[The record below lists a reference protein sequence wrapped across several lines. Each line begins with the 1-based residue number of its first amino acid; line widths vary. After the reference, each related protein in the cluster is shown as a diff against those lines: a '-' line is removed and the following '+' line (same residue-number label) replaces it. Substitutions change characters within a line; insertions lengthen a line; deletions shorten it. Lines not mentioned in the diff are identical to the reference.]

1 MPLPL
6 YLLAVAL
13 FAMGTSE
20 FMLAGLLPDIA
31 ADVGVP
37 VATAGLLTSA
47 FAIGMV
53 VGAPLMAGLAR
64 RWPRRS
70 SLLGFLGLFLIAHVL
85 GACTSSFTVLL
96 ASRII
101 AALANAGFLAVALT
115 AATELVPPDR
125 KGRALSVL
133 LAGTTVATIAGVPA
147 GALLGTLIDWR
158 ATFWGMAMLCLPSAL
173 GVVSGIPAKA
183 EHGIPAETV
192 RDITAE
198 VDRGITAETGGI
210 LARTERLDEPAGPDL
225 RRELTALRRPRLL
238 LVLLLGALVNAA
250 TFGTFTFLAPIV
262 TDVAGLDPLWV
273 SVVLVLFG
281 LGSFVGVTVAGRLS
295 DQRPG
300 VVVAVGGPL
309 LLGGWVTLGLT
320 ASDPIALLILAFTQG
335 ALSFSLGST
344 LIARVLYEAA
354 EAPTMAGSYATAA
367 LNVGATAGP
376 MIAAATLHTWLA
388 YLGPVWTSSALVA
401 VALLLTLPFRQA
413 FDRSEHKGETRQVTA
428 TRRTTLSVDGTSSD
442 SAGSGGPTNG

>member
-20 FMLAGLLPDIA
+20 FMLAGLLPGIA
-31 ADVGVP
+31 ADFGVP

-70 SLLGFLGLFLIAHVL
+70 SLLGFLGLFLAAHVL
-85 GACTSSFTVLL
+85 GACTGSFTVLL
-96 ASRII
+96 ATRII

-115 AATELVPPDR
+115 AAAELVPSNR
-125 KGRALSVL
+125 KGRALAVL
-133 LAGTTVATIAGVPA
+133 LAGTTVATIAGVPG
-147 GALLGTLIDWR
+147 GALLGTLLDWR
-158 ATFWGMAMLCLPSAL
+158 ATFWGIAMLCLPSAL
-173 GVVSGIPAKA
+173 GVV
-183 EHGIPAETV
+183 
-192 RDITAE
+192 
-198 VDRGITAETGGI
+198 RGIA
-210 LARTERLDEPAGPDL
+210 AKTERPDEPAGPDL
-225 RRELTALRRPRLL
+225 RQELTELQRPRLIL
-238 LVLLLGALVNAA
+238 ALLLGALVNAA

-300 VVVAVGGPL
+300 VVVALGGPL
-309 LLGGWVTLGLT
+309 LLGGWVALGLV
-320 ASDPIALLILAFTQG
+320 AFNPIALLILAFTQG
-335 ALSFSLGST
+335 VLSFGLGSM

-354 EAPTMAGSYATAA
+354 GAPTMAGSYATAA

-376 MIAAATLHTWLA
+376 VIAAATLNTWLA
-388 YLGPVWTSSALVA
+388 ELGPVWASGALVA
-401 VALLLTLPFRQA
+401 VALLLALLFRQA
-413 FDRSEHKGETRQVTA
+413 LEH
-428 TRRTTLSVDGTSSD
+428 SD
-442 SAGSGGPTNG
+442 YEGSMR

>member
-31 ADVGVP
+31 ADIGVP

-53 VGAPLMAGLAR
+53 VGAPLMAALAR

-70 SLLGFLGLFLIAHVL
+70 GLLAFLGLFLVAHVL
-85 GACTSSFTVLL
+85 GACTGSFTVLL

-183 EHGIPAETV
+183 ERGIAAETVRGIPAKAERGITTEIDRGIAAETVHGIPAKAE
-192 RDITAE
+192 RGITAE
-198 VDRGITAETGGI
+198 VDRGTPPKQVASSPEQNDQMSWQ
-210 LARTERLDEPAGPDL
+210 ARIYVGSSLHYGVRDCC
-225 RRELTALRRPRLL
+225 RSCC
-238 LVLLLGALVNAA
+238 
-250 TFGTFTFLAPIV
+250 
-262 TDVAGLDPLWV
+262 WV
-273 SVVLVLFG
+273 
-281 LGSFVGVTVAGRLS
+281 
-295 DQRPG
+295 P
-300 VVVAVGGPL
+300 
-309 LLGGWVTLGLT
+309 W
-320 ASDPIALLILAFTQG
+320 
-335 ALSFSLGST
+335 
-344 LIARVLYEAA
+344 
-354 EAPTMAGSYATAA
+354 
-367 LNVGATAGP
+367 
-376 MIAAATLHTWLA
+376 
-388 YLGPVWTSSALVA
+388 
-401 VALLLTLPFRQA
+401 
-413 FDRSEHKGETRQVTA
+413 
-428 TRRTTLSVDGTSSD
+428 
-442 SAGSGGPTNG
+442 

>member
-1 MPLPL
+1 MPLAL

-31 ADVGVP
+31 ADFGVT

-53 VGAPLMAGLAR
+53 VGAPLMAALAR

-70 SLLGFLGLFLIAHVL
+70 SLLGFLGLFLAAHVL
-85 GACTSSFTVLL
+85 GACTGSFTVLL
-96 ASRII
+96 ATRIV

-115 AATELVPPDR
+115 AAADLVPPDR
-125 KGRALSVL
+125 KGRALAVL
-133 LAGTTVATIAGVPA
+133 LAGTTVATVAGVPG
-147 GALLGTLIDWR
+147 GALLGTLLDWR
-158 ATFWGMAMLCLPSAL
+158 AAFWGMAILCLPSAL
-173 GVVSGIPAKA
+173 GVVRGIPA
-183 EHGIPAETV
+183 T
-192 RDITAE
+192 
-198 VDRGITAETGGI
+198 
-210 LARTERLDEPAGPDL
+210 TERPDEPAGPDL
-225 RRELTALRRPRLL
+225 RRELTALQRPRLV

-262 TDVAGLDPLWV
+262 TAVAGLDPLWV

-309 LLGGWVTLGLT
+309 LLGGWVALGLT

-335 ALSFSLGST
+335 ALSFGLGST

-376 MIAAATLHTWLA
+376 VIAAATLNTWPA
-388 YLGPVWTSSALVA
+388 ELGPVWASSALVA
-401 VALLLTLPFRQA
+401 VALLLALPFRQS
-413 FDRSEHKGETRQVTA
+413 FDHSSYEEDMRRRPA
-428 TRRTTLSVDGTSSD
+428 TRR
-442 SAGSGGPTNG
+442 